1 LQTGSST
8 SKSLPFLQLIN
19 KGIAKDSVSLNLNIK
34 KKFASMDM
42 PRLVGEPP
50 MSNQVRIY
58 TTTPDVNPP
67 IKYGMF
73 VIRLKDPL
81 HADGLKKSV
90 TFGDYFRTLLESY
103 VALKQEKK
111 KKKTTLKTAT
121 STTDRATISSPSG
134 GEVSSS
140 TASPH
145 HHSRRHL
152 LLTGEEAWLKQWS
165 EPISETKGSRTPIP
179 NHDHGLPGKMIEEPL
194 HRPLTSKELPQQRK
208 MLTLLGLSPLD
219 EWPPPRCCHPKRSDR
234 RHVCGSVH

>member
-1 LQTGSST
+1 
-8 SKSLPFLQLIN
+8 
-19 KGIAKDSVSLNLNIK
+19 
-34 KKFASMDM
+34 
-42 PRLVGEPP
+42 
-50 MSNQVRIY
+50 
-58 TTTPDVNPP
+58 VNPP

-90 TFGDYFRTLLESY
+90 TFGDYFRTLLDSY
-103 VALKQEKK
+103 VALKQDKK
-111 KKKTTLKTAT
+111 MKATLKTAT
-121 STTDRATISSPSG
+121 STTNRATISSPLKDRAAVSSPSE
-134 GEVSSS
+134 EVSSTTS
-140 TASPH
+140 QQH
-145 HHSRRHL
+145 QSRRHL

-165 EPISETKGSRTPIP
+165 EPISETEGSTPMP
-179 NHDHGLPGKMIEEPL
+179 NHHNHGGILGKKEPL